1 MKIKRISFLL
11 LSAVTLFS
19 ISSCGRF
26 GISIENP
33 PTNLPT
39 TNVPTNTNDT
49 NTSTSDTTTTTSEN
63 NNSTVTTNSTTNTS
77 TTTEVQSNYC
87 TVHYIANNGSNIPDE
102 LITKGSKATNITNL
116 VKESDSLNTYTFGGW
131 YSDTN
136 YDTLYNFNLA
146 VNEDLYLYAKWI
158 PTPKT
163 YTVNFYDGQTGSL
176 IDTKTV
182 NGGQKV
188 TEPTAPTKQGYDFDG
203 WFIGSEM
210 KTIFDLNT
218 NITSSLDIY
227 AKYTS
232 NSSTNTNINITSY
245 AGYTEGAYV
254 EFDKISSITNNS
266 YKVYYKGANNT
277 DFVEINSELIRV
289 GNSSVRAD
297 IVGLEEGNYTIK
309 VSANNESVERTITV
323 SKDDR
328 SGYAHFNN
336 STGVGAYNNNGTLK
350 ANAVVVYVTDS
361 TKNTVKA
368 TIKNKEYTGI
378 SDIITHATNENIP
391 VDIRIIG
398 TIGAATWQ
406 KNTPSVSK
414 YSEATTS
421 TVKGINGNYLK
432 LQDYDEYAIIDTYG
446 FNSLDESQYSKL
458 NGLTNKI
465 KYDSSK
471 KEFDSYYNMLDVKGA
486 KNVTVEGIGT
496 DAGLFQWGFTW
507 KSDCKS
513 IEVKNL
519 TFDDYTEDACSFE
532 GSGSDS
538 SLNSLSAFTSTN
550 YWIHNNTFEKG
561 VNYWDVC
568 SEQDK
573 HDGDG
578 ATDFKR
584 CAYVTVSYNHYINN
598 HKTGLVGGGDSQMS
612 AALTFHH
619 NFYDQCQ
626 SRLPFARQA
635 NMHMYNNYY
644 YKSSGNNMQIY
655 SGAYAFIENCYFEGV
670 NKTFIISNEYF
681 KTNDTEILDGKTY
694 YDKNKQIV
702 TYDVGTTISSQKI
715 GNVEIYE
722 KRTPAVKSYNNKYD
736 NCSGTSGA
744 TIVSNRTDAVT
755 NGNAFD
761 ANFDTNPTNFY
772 YDSTNKCSDVEI
784 LTNTDD
790 VKEFVT
796 LHAGAGN
803 LSSKYSVVD
812 QDTLNA
818 KKAELIGL
826 LNDSLVEGGTYHS
839 NYQTN
844 KDKYDEAL
852 AEYTTLINSAKT
864 EDKAIEIYNAA
875 LAKFNDLTKASYTVT
890 FVVDGT
896 TYTTSTV
903 YDGNEIE
910 YPDAPTKN
918 GYVFAY
924 WKDSNGSKYNS
935 IPNSD
940 IALYAEFTNE
950 LTYSSLSANSN
961 RILAMD
967 FNNSTANEKLPSTM
981 NKDTIS
987 LYGITN
993 NTKDTEG
1000 LCYGIYT
1007 GSAIQ
1012 TIDTDSS
1019 GAALMGI
1026 TLGNKYN
1033 SGILKGYLDLKTN
1046 GNIGSKW
1053 KLLSFFN
1060 YEGNEVISFGLDTN
1074 KKWAY
1079 SIDGGTTWNTFNPN
1093 VSGAANTT
1101 YNIYFQFDLD
1111 NGYVSFYMNN
1121 KLLINYIKL
1130 NIKEMSY
1137 FQTMTNGTGTGD
1149 GARNITFD
1157 NIVVV
1162 KE

>member
-1 MKIKRISFLL
+1 MKLKRISSILIFG
-11 LSAVTLFS
+11 LSLIS
-19 ISSCGRF
+19 LSSCDLF
-26 GISIENP
+26 
-33 PTNLPT
+33 TNSGKTNTNSET
-39 TNVPTNTNDT
+39 TTTNIVNNTDGNVPTNSNNND
-49 NTSTSDTTTTTSEN
+49 NTSP
-63 NNSTVTTNSTTNTS
+63 TNNTS
-77 TTTEVQSNYC
+77 SETDTYC
-87 TVHYIANNGSNIPDE
+87 TVHYVTNNGTSIPDE
-102 LITKGSKATNITNL
+102 RIEKGSKATKYDNL
-116 VKESDSLNTYTFGGW
+116 VKEKDSYNTYSFAGW
-131 YSDTN
+131 FIDSEYK
-136 YDTLYNFNLA
+136 TLYDFNLA
-146 VNEDLYLYAKWI
+146 VNDDLYLYAKWNQ
-158 PTPKT
+158 TPRT
-163 YTVNFYDGQTGSL
+163 YTVNFYDGQTGNL
-176 IDTKTV
+176 IDTKAVT
-182 NGGQKV
+182 GGQKV
-188 TEPTAPTKQGYDFDG
+188 TEPTVPTKQGYSFSG

-210 KTIFDLNT
+210 KTSFDLNT

-232 NSSTNTNINITSY
+232 NSGSNTNLNITSIS
-245 AGYTEGAYV
+245 GYTEGAYV
-254 EFDKISSITNNS
+254 EFDKISGITDNS
-266 YKVYYKGANNT
+266 YKVYYKGLNDI
-277 DFVEINSELIRV
+277 DFIEIDSELIRV
-289 GNSSVRAD
+289 GNSNVRAD

-309 VSANNESVERTITV
+309 VTANNESLERNV
-323 SKDDR
+323 SVAKDDR

-336 STGVGAYNNNGTLK
+336 SNGVGAYNNNGTLK
-350 ANAVVVYVTDS
+350 ANTVVVYVTDS
-361 TKNTVKA
+361 NKNSVTAKING
-368 TIKNKEYTGI
+368 TTYTGI

-398 TIGAATWQ
+398 TIGAATW
-406 KNTPSVSK
+406 NPLSVNNYYDSNKKIGINPETAVKGANGQYLSTSK
-414 YSEATTS
+414 SEYSES
-421 TVKGINGNYLK
+421 DIINGGYNTLN
-432 LQDYDEYAIIDTYG
+432 TTT
-446 FNSLDESQYSKL
+446 YSKL

-471 KEFDSYYNMLDVKGA
+471 KEFDSYYNMLDIKGA
-486 KNVTVEGIGT
+486 KNVTVEGIGS

-532 GSGSDS
+532 GST
-538 SLNSLSAFTSTN
+538 NATSISGFGGKY

-561 VNYWDVC
+561 INYWDVC

-578 ATDFKR
+578 ATDFKK
-584 CAYVTVSYNHYINN
+584 CAFITISYNHYIKN
-598 HKTGLVGGGDSQMS
+598 HKTGLVGGGDDQTTAS
-612 AALTFHH
+612 LTFHH

-655 SGAYAFIENCYFEGV
+655 AGAYAFIENCYFEGV
-670 NKTFIISNEYF
+670 TNTFIIDSRN
-681 KTNDTEILDGKTY
+681 L
-694 YDKNKQIV
+694 
-702 TYDVGTTISSQKI
+702 
-715 GNVEIYE
+715 
-722 KRTPAVKSYNNKYD
+722 RTAAVKSLNNKYD
-736 NCSGTSGA
+736 NCGGTSGA
-744 TIVSNRTDAVT
+744 TIVASREQSVT
-755 NGNAFD
+755 NQNVFD
-761 ANFDTNPTNFY
+761 TSFDTNPTNFY
-772 YDSTNKCSDVEI
+772 YDSYNKCSDVEI
-784 LTNTDD
+784 LTATDD
-790 VKEFVT
+790 VKEFVP

-803 LSSKYSVVD
+803 LSSKYAVVD
-812 QDTLNA
+812 QDALND

-826 LNDSLVEGGTYHS
+826 LNDSLTTGGTYYS
-839 NYQTN
+839 YYQTN
-844 KDKYDEAL
+844 KNKYDQAL
-852 AEYTTLINSAKT
+852 TEYTALINATKT
-864 EDKAIEIYNAA
+864 EEKALEKYNEAI
-875 LAKFNDLTKASYTVT
+875 LKFNDLTKAEYTVT
-890 FVVDGT
+890 FKIDNS

-903 YDGNEIE
+903 YDGKEIE
-910 YPDAPTKN
+910 YPTAPTKD
-918 GYVFAY
+918 GYIFAY
-924 WKDSNGSKYNS
+924 WKDSSGNKYNS
-935 IPNSD
+935 IPNGD
-940 IALYAEFTNE
+940 ITLYAEFTNE
-950 LTYSSLSANSN
+950 LTYSSLSVNTN
-961 RILAMD
+961 KILAMD
-967 FNNSTANEKLPSTM
+967 FNNSTANEKLPSTI

-1012 TIDTDSS
+1012 TVDTDSS

-1033 SGILKGYLDLKTN
+1033 NGILKGYLDLKTN

-1053 KLLSFFN
+1053 KLLSFFD
-1060 YEGNEVISFGLDTN
+1060 YEGNEVISFGLDSN

-1079 SIDGGTTWNTFNPN
+1079 SIDGGSSWITFSDNIE
-1093 VSGAANTT
+1093 GAKNTT

-1157 NIVVV
+1157 NIVIV

>member
-19 ISSCGRF
+19 ISSCGTF

-163 YTVNFYDGQTGSL
+163 YTVKFYDGQTGSL

-188 TEPTAPTKQGYDFDG
+188 TEPIAPTKQGYDFDG

-210 KTIFDLNT
+210 KTTFDLNT

-277 DFVEINSELIRV
+277 DFVEIDSELIRV

-361 TKNTVKA
+361 TKNSVTAKING
-368 TIKNKEYTGI
+368 TTYTGI

-398 TIGAATWQ
+398 TIGAATW
-406 KNTPSVSK
+406 NPLSVSNYYDSK
-414 YSEATTS
+414 NKVGINPETAVKGANGQYLSTSKSEYSES
-421 TVKGINGNYLK
+421 DIINGGYNTLN
-432 LQDYDEYAIIDTYG
+432 TTT
-446 FNSLDESQYSKL
+446 YSKL

-471 KEFDSYYNMLDVKGA
+471 KEFDSYYNMLDIKGA
-486 KNVTVEGIGT
+486 KNVTVEGIGS

-532 GSGSDS
+532 GSS
-538 SLNSLSAFTSTN
+538 NATSISGFGGKY

-578 ATDFKR
+578 ATDFKK
-584 CAYVTVSYNHYINN
+584 CAFITISYNHYIKN
-598 HKTGLVGGGDSQMS
+598 HKTGLVGGGDDQTTAS
-612 AALTFHH
+612 LTFHH

-655 SGAYAFIENCYFEGV
+655 AGAYAFIENCYFEGV
-670 NKTFIISNEYF
+670 TNTFIIDSRN
-681 KTNDTEILDGKTY
+681 L
-694 YDKNKQIV
+694 
-702 TYDVGTTISSQKI
+702 
-715 GNVEIYE
+715 
-722 KRTPAVKSYNNKYD
+722 RTAAVKSFNNKYD

-744 TIVSNRTDAVT
+744 TIVASREQSVT
-755 NGNAFD
+755 NQNVFD
-761 ANFDTNPTNFY
+761 TSFDTNPTNFY
-772 YDSTNKCSDVEI
+772 YDSYNKCSDVEI
-784 LTNTDD
+784 LTATDD

-812 QDTLNA
+812 QDALNT

-826 LNDSLVEGGTYHS
+826 LNDSLAEGGTYHS

-903 YDGNEIE
+903 YDGKEIE
-910 YPDAPTKN
+910 YPTAPTKD
-918 GYVFAY
+918 GYIFAY
-924 WKDSNGSKYNS
+924 WKDSSGNKYNS
-935 IPNSD
+935 IPNGD
-940 IALYAEFTNE
+940 ITLYAEFTNE
-950 LTYSSLSANSN
+950 LTYSSLSVNTN
-961 RILAMD
+961 KILAMD
-967 FNNSTANEKLPSTM
+967 FNNSTANEKLPSTI

-1012 TIDTDSS
+1012 TVDTDSS

-1033 SGILKGYLDLKTN
+1033 NGILKGYLDLKTN

-1053 KLLSFFN
+1053 KLLSFFD
-1060 YEGNEVISFGLDTN
+1060 YKGNEVISFGLDSN

-1079 SIDGGTTWNTFNPN
+1079 SIDGGTTWNSFNPN